1 MKRTIFILLNLF
13 VSLISFAQF
22 NGDGYYRIRNVGS
35 QRYIFVT
42 DNKGSIDV
50 SSTSAD
56 LGAVKLMKNF
66 SNAVSDP
73 GSILY
78 VNEVGGLYR
87 FNSQGTDTHEII
99 GYDLKLKKNTDGS
112 YLAYQEESFV
122 RLFLCDGRME
132 DTEEGVMSTK
142 SSANAHRNWEI
153 LPLSSSSDNYFGIT
167 PEFTYNGACYS
178 TLYAS
183 FPFTFASSGMVAY
196 YINKV
201 ENGVAIISEVP
212 NNMVPGS
219 MPVIIKTTSAEPTN
233 NRLNIADHS
242 ATKPADNKLE
252 GVYFH
257 NKSKK
262 HNNLTP
268 YNPETMRVLGL
279 TSKGKLGFIKAD
291 IQYLPANKAYLVVP
305 AGSPDELEVMTKEE
319 YNAYQNQTFSVVA
332 TAGEGG
338 TVTGSGTYKLNTQVT
353 LTALPSEG
361 YHFVGWSDG
370 TSANP
375 YIYSATADLSLTAMF
390 EPNEYTLTYILDGKK
405 YSSVV
410 YPYGKPVS
418 QVPDPVKNGYTFS
431 GWSQDVPTTM
441 PAHDITVTG
450 SFTPNIYQVTYIVDG
465 EVYKVDSVAYGSSFR
480 VEPVPVKEGYN
491 FIGWE
496 SVPATM
502 PASDIVLTGT
512 FVINKDNKFDLI
524 YLVDGQEYKR
534 VVLSFGDAI
543 ELLAEP
549 VKEGHTFS
557 GWSIAPETMPLQD
570 VTILGEFTV
579 NSYTLTYKVDGEVYA
594 TELIEYGTPIVLKEA
609 PAKEGFVFD
618 GWTGAPDTMPASDV
632 VVTAS
637 YTDGI
642 DSIVLDRLV
651 DVFTL
656 QGVRVKSQIS
666 LDQILHELPAGIYI
680 VNGRKMLVK

>member
-1 MKRTIFILLNLF
+1 MKRTIFILLGLF
-13 VSLISFAQF
+13 VFHLSFAQL
-22 NGDGYYRIRNVGS
+22 NGDGYYRIRNLGS
-35 QRYIFVT
+35 QRYIIVT
-42 DNKGSIDV
+42 DNKGSIDI
-50 SSTSAD
+50 SSASAD
-56 LGAVKLMKNF
+56 LGAVKLLRNF
-66 SNAVSDP
+66 SNVVSDP

-78 VNEVGGLYR
+78 VNEVNGQYR
-87 FNSQGTDTHEII
+87 FCSQGTDTHEII
-99 GYDLKLKKNTDGS
+99 GYDLKLKKTSDGS
-112 YLAYQEESFV
+112 YLAYQEDFV
-122 RLFLCDGRME
+122 RMYLCDGE
-132 DTEEGVMSTK
+132 TWDVNEGIMSTK
-142 SSANAHRNWEI
+142 STTTTHRNWEI
-153 LPLSSSSDNYFGIT
+153 LPLSSEGDNYFGVT
-167 PEFTYNGACYS
+167 PEFACNGSFYS

-183 FPFTFASSGMVAY
+183 FPFTFASSGMTAY

-201 ENGVAIISEVP
+201 ENGVAVISEVP

-242 ATKPADNKLE
+242 ATKQADNKLE

-257 NKSKK
+257 NTSKK

-291 IQYLPANKAYLVVP
+291 IEYLPANKAYLVVP
-305 AGSPDELEVMTKEE
+305 AGSPDELDVMTKEE
-319 YNAYQNQTFSVVA
+319 YNAYLNQTFSVVA
-332 TAGEGG
+332 IAAEGG
-338 TVTGSGTYKLNTQVT
+338 SVAGSGTYKLNTLVT
-353 LTALPSEG
+353 LTATPSEG

-375 YIYSATADLSLTAMF
+375 YLYSAIADLSLTAMF

-418 QVPDPVKNGYTFS
+418 HVPDPVKNGYTFS

-441 PAHDITVTG
+441 PAHDVTVTG
-450 SFTPNIYQVTYIVDG
+450 SFTPNIYQVTYMVDG
-465 EVYKVDSVAYGSSFR
+465 EVYKVDSVAYGTPFR
-480 VEPVPVKEGYN
+480 AEPIPVKEGYN
-491 FIGWE
+491 FNGWDNVP
-496 SVPATM
+496 SVM
-502 PASDIVLTGT
+502 PASDVVLTGT
-512 FVINKDNKFDLI
+512 FVINKDNKFNLI

-543 ELLAEP
+543 ELLADP
-549 VKEGHTFS
+549 IKEGHTFS

-579 NSYTLTYKVDGEVYA
+579 NSYTLTYMVDGEVYA
-594 TELIEYGTPIVLKEA
+594 TELIEYGTPIVLMDA
-609 PAKEGFVFD
+609 PTKEGFIFD
-618 GWTGAPDTMPASDV
+618 RWTDAPNTMPASDV

-666 LDQILHELPAGIYI
+666 LDQILHELPVGIYI